1 MTGNAQQAARTAPWC
16 VCLENSS
23 QQLIQVIQ
31 VILTLLSQRFLATLK
46 VVQFSALAVQVVPA
60 QAGAAQLRLA

>member
-1 MTGNAQQAARTAPWC
+1 VKSA
-16 VCLENSS
+16 

-31 VILTLLSQRFLATLK
+31 VILTLLQQRFLATIK

-60 QAGAAQLRLA
+60 QAGAAQRGLA

>member
-1 MTGNAQQAARTAPWC
+1 MPNKRRATAPWC
-16 VCLENSS
+16 VSGKLF

-31 VILTLLSQRFLATLK
+31 VILTLLSQRLLATVK
-46 VVQFSALAVQVVPA
+46 VVQFSAVAGQAVPA

>member
-1 MTGNAQQAARTAPWC
+1 MPRKRRATRHRA
-16 VCLENSS
+16 CLENSS

-31 VILTLLSQRFLATLK
+31 VILTLLSQRLLATVK
-46 VVQFSALAVQVVPA
+46 VVQFSAVAGQAVPA